1 MGRRRGLDSGV
12 RRREGG
18 RERNDG
24 RVGECEGRG
33 KECSVVRGA
42 AAGSWM
48 GIGIHSPFFFFLLL
62 IGEIK
67 KYTYLFFL
75 NWINHFSNQFFD

>member
-48 GIGIHSPFFFFLLL
+48 GIGIHSPFFFFVVVDRRNKKNIL
-62 IGEIK
+62 I
-67 KYTYLFFL
+67 YFFKL
-75 NWINHFSNQFFD
+75 D